1 MRYWP
6 YLGILSFFMGCAGI
20 PPQIVEKQIEDATV
34 QIHTV
39 QLRSEP
45 LNQAESYLNQAILA
59 QTEKRW
65 EQAYQLG
72 KWAELRA
79 RVAAAVAEAEQATSL
94 ANEIDY
100 RLQEQRQVVETA
112 RLLYEKAKSEL
123 HLLKQE
129 RKQ

>member
-72 KWAELRA
+72 EWAELRA
-79 RVAAAVAEAEQATSL
+79 RVAAAAEAEQATSL

>member
-72 KWAELRA
+72 ESSSNISFHKSGH
-79 RVAAAVAEAEQATSL
+79 QSSL
-94 ANEIDY
+94 CF
-100 RLQEQRQVVETA
+100 L
-112 RLLYEKAKSEL
+112 L
-123 HLLKQE
+123 HLVE
-129 RKQ
+129 

>member
-20 PPQIVEKQIEDATV
+20 PPQIVEMQIEDATV

-72 KWAELRA
+72 EWAELRA

>member
-39 QLRSEP
+39 QLLSEP

-72 KWAELRA
+72 EWAELRA

-129 RKQ
+129 RNQ

>member
-1 MRYWP
+1 MRCWP
-6 YLGILSFFMGCAGI
+6 YLGILSFFMGCASV
-20 PPQIVEKQIEDATV
+20 PPQIVENKIENATAQIY
-34 QIHTV
+34 TV

-45 LNQAESYLNQAILA
+45 LNQAETYLNQAILA
-59 QTEKRW
+59 QTEKHW

-72 KWAELRA
+72 EWAELRA
-79 RVAAAVAEAEQATSL
+79 RVAAAVAEAERARLS

-100 RLQEQRQVVETA
+100 QLQEQRQIVESA
-112 RLLYEKAKSEL
+112 RLLYEKAKGEL

>member
-1 MRYWP
+1 MRCWP

-45 LNQAESYLNQAILA
+45 LNQAETYLNQAILA

-72 KWAELRA
+72 EWAELRA

>member
-72 KWAELRA
+72 EWAELRA
-79 RVAAAVAEAEQATSL
+79 RVAAAAEAEQATSL

-129 RKQ
+129 RQQ

>member
-72 KWAELRA
+72 EWAELRA

-100 RLQEQRQVVETA
+100 RLQEQRQVVETT

>member
-72 KWAELRA
+72 EWAELRA
-79 RVAAAVAEAEQATSL
+79 RVAAAAAEAEQATSL

>member
-1 MRYWP
+1 MRCWP
-6 YLGILSFFMGCAGI
+6 YLGILSFLMGCASI
-20 PPQIVEKQIEDATV
+20 PPQIVENQIEHATA

-45 LNQAESYLNQAILA
+45 LNQAETYLNQAILA

-72 KWAELRA
+72 EWAELRS
-79 RVAAAVAEAEQATSL
+79 RVAAAAAEAKQATSL

-100 RLQEQRQVVETA
+100 QLQEQRQVVESA

-129 RKQ
+129 RQQ